1 MPYAAVEHVRARAG
15 FLSGAW
21 GEQTDVTNADLGVFV
36 QQVADELN
44 GAITGL
50 GFTIPAEDSVAAKS
64 LAGMNADGA
73 LLLALDA
80 TFPAGEGPAAAT
92 ALQEA
97 VRARYD
103 AAWTLLLAGN
113 HPATTAPGATDEG
126 DLADGAV
133 SFWTENPYYGLPGY
147 SSEADPEVVNPYLD
161 PMPTRGQPY

>member
-1 MPYAAVEHVRARAG
+1 MPYAEVAHVKARAG
-15 FLSGAW
+15 FIGGAW
-21 GEQTDVTNADLGVFV
+21 TEQSEPALADVAVFV
-36 QQVADELN
+36 QQVADELD

-50 GFTIPAEDSVAAKS
+50 GFTVPTAGSIGAKS

-97 VRARYD
+97 VRARYE

-113 HPATTAPGATDEG
+113 HPATTAPGSTDEG
-126 DLADGAV
+126 DLADGAT

-147 SSEADPEVVNPYLD
+147 ASDADPEVVNPAID
-161 PMPTRGQPY
+161 PMPTRGQLY